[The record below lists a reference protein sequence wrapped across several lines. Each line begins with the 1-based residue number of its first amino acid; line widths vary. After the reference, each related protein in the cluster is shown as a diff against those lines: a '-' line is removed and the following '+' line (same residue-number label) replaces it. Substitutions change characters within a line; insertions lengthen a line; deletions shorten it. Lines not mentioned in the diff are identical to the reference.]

1 MRNLI
6 VLTVLLACGV
16 SCIAED
22 WPTWQHDQRRS
33 GFSGE
38 QIDAAHLDVDWS
50 WQSNFPP
57 QPAWH
62 GPAKWD
68 AYARIRDLP
77 AMRNYDQ
84 VFHVVAVGDSAFF
97 GSSADDSVRCLELA
111 TGKELW
117 KVVTDGPVRVAPLVA
132 NGRVYFG
139 SDDGFVYC
147 LKASTGELHWK
158 FRPVEPKDRI
168 LNNGRFIPLNPC
180 RTGVVL
186 NGNNV
191 WFACG
196 MLPWHPSWLCSVNAE
211 TGLAEGDG
219 TFVRK
224 LTGKTIEGAPAV
236 SSDFV
241 LFPQGRVA
249 PQVFNKADGK
259 DLGSFKKSGGGSIV
273 VVALDSSI
281 FHGPATDSRRGGIG
295 RSDPKTREM
304 VAGYGKGS
312 ALAVSDRVS
321 YMLADDELIASDLA
335 TRKVLFQVP
344 CEQRLSLVG
353 AKNVVFAG
361 GEDSVSAFDSAT
373 GNRIWQHEVVGK
385 VYGLAVANGRLI
397 ASTDTG
403 RIYAF
408 VAKPANSVA
417 SETSSQSKLP
427 NEPGNVSGD
436 ALRDAVADKSQVSAA
451 ADKRLLGKW
460 LFDRSHVRGKVVVNL
475 AGGRAGRTVTGPLLK
490 TFGDRQALEL
500 DGGSQGVVI
509 ADNHRDA
516 KVPRRAM
523 SVEAW
528 VRVDEPQMWGGIVG
542 AIQDNGDF
550 ERGWLLG
557 YRETKFSFAVA
568 GTEGNGRLT
577 YLTAEDDFTIG
588 SWYHLAAT
596 YDGSEM
602 VLYVNGRSVAT
613 SKQQAGDIHY
623 PPQAF
628 YEIGAYHDKD
638 EQHRL
643 RGAIH
648 EIGVYDDVL
657 APQEIATNHAL
668 KAGSFPE
675 PAEKISVK
683 SGPWLE
689 FTGSNAAVVRWE
701 TAELTGTS
709 LELSPKSGRN
719 TKAVLYED
727 ASPKRQHEINL
738 RNLKRNRIYSYVIQS
753 VVDGKSGQTREFECD
768 TFFDYTLPVST
779 NSQPVVK
786 VAPEVSQAADVI
798 LEQSGVDRGV
808 AFVVGLTDG
817 QLVRSLCRNSRLRV
831 IAVDDDPS
839 RVKVVRDSLNDLYG
853 VRVAVHLVDDLE
865 SLPFAGYFANL
876 VTTER
881 PLADGLPT
889 TFEKVVRLLR
899 PDGGVAVFGSSAT
912 EGPTSLAVE
921 KRATLADELEKTT
934 ATKLPESVESTFVD
948 DSNGVWITIRTLPW
962 SGTGEWSHLYGSTD
976 NSAFS
981 GESLSGV
988 RSREDLKVQWV
999 GRPGPRYQAD
1009 RSGRKPSPL
1018 AVAGRLFLQ
1027 GLERIIA
1034 LDSYNGSVLWS
1045 REIPGFIRFNVPRD
1059 SGNWCADR
1067 DHVFAVVGSEV
1078 WQLEAATGKV
1088 ARVHK
1093 AESISDDK
1101 EEVDWGF
1108 VARSG
1113 DQLIGSSLKP
1123 GTSWSEYWGKE
1134 GWHDARSGPS
1144 TFQVGSDKLFA
1155 RSLEDGSASWSWSS
1169 GVILNSSVTI
1179 ADGRVYFV
1187 ESRHPDV
1194 ISSSERRLGSP
1205 EFWQQQF
1212 LVSLDARTGSKLWE
1226 KPIDT
1231 VDGTVAFYMA
1241 HAKNRLVVVSS
1252 SEKAF
1257 HVSTYADDGGQPL
1270 WEQKVGWKEGKGDHG
1285 KAMSRPA
1292 IVGDKLFVRPQVLSL
1307 TDGKPF
1313 PMTMPDGHGCGTYA
1327 CTTNALFLRSENVTV
1342 WDTESGQAT
1351 AWPRLRVDCWL
1362 STIPAGGMLLAPEG
1376 GGGCSCGS
1384 WMETSIG
1391 FMPAAR
1397 R

>member
-1 MRNLI
+1 MR
-6 VLTVLLACGV
+6 LLSLSIALLGFGS
-16 SCIAED
+16 SCAADD

-33 GFSGE
+33 GFSSE
-38 QIDAAHLDVDWS
+38 SIDASDLSVEWT
-50 WQSNFPP
+50 WNSNFPP

-77 AMRNYDQ
+77 AMRSYDQ
-84 VFHVVAVGDSAFF
+84 VFHVVAVDGSAFF
-97 GSSADDSVRCLELA
+97 GSSADDSARCLELS
-111 TGKELW
+111 TGKERW
-117 KVVTDGPVRVAPLVA
+117 KFVTDGPVRVAPLVA

-147 LKASTGELHWK
+147 LKASTGELAWK
-158 FRPVEPKDRI
+158 FRPVEPGQRI

-186 NGNNV
+186 NGDNV

-196 MLPWHPSWLCSVNAE
+196 MLPWHPSWLCSVNAA

-273 VVALDSSI
+273 VVSLDSSI

-335 TRKVLFQVP
+335 TREMLFQVP

-353 AKNVVFAG
+353 AKDVVFAG

-408 VAKPANSVA
+408 VAKPASSVA
-417 SETSSQSKLP
+417 SETSSPSKFP
-427 NEPGNVSGD
+427 NEPRNVSD
-436 ALRDAVADKSQVSAA
+436 AANREPASDKSQNVAA
-451 ADKRLLGKW
+451 ADEHLLGRW
-460 LFDRSHVRGKVVVNL
+460 LFERLHVRGKVVANL

-490 TFGDRQALEL
+490 TFGDQQALEL

-509 ADNHRDA
+509 AENFRDA
-516 KVPRRAM
+516 EVPRRAM

-528 VRVDEPQMWGGIVG
+528 VRVDEPQTWGGIVG

-557 YRETKFSFAVA
+557 YRESKFSFALA

-577 YLTAEDDFTIG
+577 YLTADDEFTIG

-596 YDGSEM
+596 YDGSESI
-602 VLYVNGRSVAT
+602 LYVNGESVAT

-638 EQHRL
+638 EHYRL

-648 EIGVYDDVL
+648 EVGVYDAVL
-657 APQEIATNHAL
+657 TPLEIVTNHAL
-668 KAGSFPE
+668 KAGGFPE
-675 PAEKISVK
+675 PAAKISLK

-689 FTGSNAAVVRWE
+689 FTGSNSAVVSWE
-701 TAELTGTS
+701 TAEPTGTS
-709 LELSPKSGRN
+709 LKLSPKSGRD
-719 TKAVLYED
+719 TKAVVYED
-727 ASPKRQHEINL
+727 VSPKRQHKITL
-738 RNLKRNRIYSYVIQS
+738 QNLKRNRIYSYVIQS
-753 VVDGKSGQTREFECD
+753 VVDGKPGQTREFECD

-779 NSQPVVK
+779 NSQPVEQVD
-786 VAPEVSQAADVI
+786 PEVSQAADVI
-798 LEQSGVDRGV
+798 LEKSGIDRGV

-817 QLVRSLCRNSRLRV
+817 QLVRSLCRSPRLRV
-831 IAVDDDPS
+831 IAVDDDPL
-839 RVKVVRDSLNDLYG
+839 RVKAVREFLSDLYG

-865 SLPFAGYFANL
+865 LLPFAGYFANL

-881 PLADGLPT
+881 PLSDGLPT
-889 TFEKVVRLLR
+889 TIEKVVRLLR
-899 PDGGVAVFGSSAT
+899 PDGGVAVFGQSAI
-912 EGPTSLAVE
+912 EGATSLTVE
-921 KRATLADELEKTT
+921 KRASLADELQKIT

-962 SGTGEWSHLYGSTD
+962 RGTGEWSHLYGSTD
-976 NSAFS
+976 NSAFA

-1018 AVAGRLFLQ
+1018 AVGGRLFLQ

-1045 REIPGFIRFNVPRD
+1045 LEIPGFIRFNVPRD

-1078 WQLEAATGKV
+1078 WQLEAASGKI

-1093 AESISDDK
+1093 AAPIGDDG
-1101 EEVDWGF
+1101 EDADWGF

-1155 RSLEDGSASWSWSS
+1155 RSLEDGSASWSWSR
-1169 GVILNSSVTI
+1169 GVVLNSSITI
-1179 ADGRVYFV
+1179 ANGRVYFV

-1194 ISSSERRLGSP
+1194 ISSGERRLGSP

-1226 KPIDT
+1226 KSIDT

-1241 HAKNRLVVVSS
+1241 HAKDRLVIVSS
-1252 SEKAF
+1252 SDKAF
-1257 HVSTYADDGGQPL
+1257 HISAYSDDGGKDL
-1270 WEQKVGWKEGKGDHG
+1270 WEQKVGWIEGKGDHG

-1307 TDGKPF
+1307 TDGKTLPIA
-1313 PMTMPDGHGCGTYA
+1313 MPGGGCGTYA
-1327 CTTNALFLRSENVTV
+1327 CTTDALFFRSGNVTV
-1342 WDTESGQAT
+1342 WDSESGKST
-1351 AWPRLRVDCWL
+1351 AWPRLRPDCWL

-1391 FMPAAR
+1391 FMPSAR